1 MKKFVLFAIVALL
14 ASTPVFSAGNTSSTQ
29 IIAVVGASVGV
40 TGDLP
45 ATTTIDVTATQAS
58 LGSVTITSNT
68 TGSWTI
74 TVHSLNGGY
83 MKGESLSNH
92 YDYTVSIASI
102 NNLSLSA
109 DRTATITG
117 TGVLNYPLTAYYA
130 TASSL
135 GLAADTYK
143 DTITI
148 TVATL

>member
-14 ASTPVFSAGNTSSTQ
+14 ASTPIFALGNTSSTQ
-29 IIAVVGASVGV
+29 IVAIVGASVGV

-58 LGSVTITSNT
+58 LGSVTIKSNI
-68 TGSWTI
+68 TGTWTI

-83 MKGESLSNH
+83 MKGDSLSNH

-109 DRTATITG
+109 DRIATITG
-117 TGVLNYPLTAYYA
+117 TGELTYPLTAYYA

-135 GLAADTYK
+135 ALAADTYK

-148 TVATL
+148 TVAAL